1 LVSGVAQFVVSRLRM
16 SLLLG
21 GLGSV
26 AMGSGIAGL
35 ALQRHGCH
43 GGSSR
48 VQLFPILVSVSIGL
62 AIVDLGWKKK
72 ASIVLVSAAI
82 PVTQIKDSQPIKS
95 SGFAVP
101 AL

>member
-1 LVSGVAQFVVSRLRM
+1 
-16 SLLLG
+16 
-21 GLGSV
+21 
-26 AMGSGIAGL
+26 
-35 ALQRHGCH
+35 
-43 GGSSR
+43 
-48 VQLFPILVSVSIGL
+48 VSVSIGL
-62 AIVDLGWKKK
+62 AVVDLGWKKR